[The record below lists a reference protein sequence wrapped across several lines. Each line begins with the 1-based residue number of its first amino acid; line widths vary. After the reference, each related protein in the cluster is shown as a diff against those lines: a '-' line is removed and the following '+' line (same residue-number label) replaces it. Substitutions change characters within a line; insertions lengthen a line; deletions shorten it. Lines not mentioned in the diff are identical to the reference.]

1 METLFSRTL
10 ENGRDGFTTLL
21 DAIEGFL
28 AEQYVPDK
36 IAQRVMI
43 SCDEVIS
50 NILNHA
56 HIDGVPDISVRI
68 AVTSENIAVEIID
81 NGPEFDP
88 LSVPAPDTSLAL
100 EDRKIGGLGIYLV
113 RELMDDVRYFYKND
127 ENHLQFNKIV
137 PLL

>member
-10 ENGRDGFTTLL
+10 ENGRDGFTALL

-28 AEQYVPDK
+28 AEQFVPDK

-50 NILNHA
+50 NILNHT
-56 HIDGVPDISVRI
+56 HIGELPDISVRV
-68 AVTSENIAVEIID
+68 AVTSENIAVEITD
-81 NGPEFDP
+81 NGPAFDP
-88 LSVPAPDTSLAL
+88 LSVPAPDTSLPL
-100 EDRKIGGLGIYLV
+100 EERKVGGLGIYLV
-113 RELMDDVRYFYKND
+113 RELMDDVRYFHKND

>member
-10 ENGRDGFTTLL
+10 ENGRDGFAALL

-28 AEQYVPDK
+28 LEQYIPDK
-36 IAQRVMI
+36 IAQRVII

-56 HIDGVPDISVRI
+56 DTGGIPDVSVKV
-68 AVTSENIAVEIID
+68 ATTPENISIEIID

-88 LSVPAPDTSLAL
+88 LSVPPPDTDLPL
-100 EDRKIGGLGIYLV
+100 EDRKVGGLGIYLV
-113 RELMDDVRYFYKND
+113 RELMDHVTYSRKNS
-127 ENHLQFNKIV
+127 ENRLQFNKNF
-137 PLL
+137 PL

>member
-56 HIDGVPDISVRI
+56 HIDGVPDISVRV

-88 LSVPAPDTSLAL
+88 LSVPAPDTSLPL

-113 RELMDDVRYFYKND
+113 RELMDDVRYFYEND